1 MTGNVS
7 PSGVVL
13 GTSTVA
19 GSAIAL
25 LPNTGSN
32 SIFKYFLIAIIVVA
46 AVVLVTRATKLIVT
60 RVNR

>member
-32 SIFKYFLIAIIVVA
+32 SIFKFFLVAILAVA
-46 AVVLVTRATKLIVT
+46 VAVLLTRATKLIVT